1 MAEQAEVGGEPDPS
15 GAGDFERLIDTP
27 GAQAS
32 PPGAP
37 AAAGAPD
44 PSGAPDA
51 SAMPGAQE
59 TQPARA
65 VEPAESTV
73 GDRILAAMGTA
84 PGGDVG
90 AATPVTPR
98 PGIDIG
104 DPMDSL
110 HVQLRMAELK
120 AEVGLAAD
128 VVQKSSQGIDTL
140 LKSQ

>member
-1 MAEQAEVGGEPDPS
+1 MGEEAEVGKPDPS

-27 GAQAS
+27 EAQAAAPGT
-32 PPGAP
+32 PP
-37 AAAGAPD
+37 AAGAPD

-51 SAMPGAQE
+51 SAVPGAQE

-65 VEPAESTV
+65 VGAADATV
-73 GDRILAAMGTA
+73 GDRILAAMGTGPA
-84 PGGDVG
+84 GDVG